1 MDDNLIEQTCNQ
13 TPYPDLCV
21 DLINELINDE
31 PGNIPAE
38 DCRNSYND
46 VIQIALPQAT
56 EAFSKGDY
64 KSVELGMVNIVANAD
79 SRETGLSGGS
89 PFKDESKAVHDLAY
103 VAAAIARV
111 LRSLCILLLS

>member
-1 MDDNLIEQTCNQ
+1 MIYADTAKVRET
-13 TPYPDLCV
+13 V

-38 DCRNSYND
+38 DCRNNYND
-46 VIQIALPQAT
+46 VIQITLPQAT
-56 EAFSKGDY
+56 EAFSKGAY

-79 SRETGLSGGS
+79 SRETGFSGGS
-89 PFKDESKAVHDLAY
+89 PFKDQSKAVHDLAY

-111 LRSLCILLLS
+111 LPS